1 MSIKKGQQYRRFV
14 SEDRIQHWLL
24 VLSFSVLAL
33 TGLVQKYSV
42 SFISVQLISLLGGI
56 ETVRIIHR
64 IAATLLMLE
73 VVFHIGVAGYRI
85 FVQHVRP
92 RIFPNT
98 KDISDALKSL
108 QFNLGVVK
116 EKPQFGR
123 YSFEEKFEYWAVIW
137 GLAIMILTG
146 FMLWNP
152 IATTQFFPGQFIPAA
167 KSAHGSEALLAVLA
181 ILIWHLYH
189 VLVRHFN
196 RSMFTGY
203 LSREE
208 MLELHPRELAEIES
222 AATTP
227 REPESII
234 AKRRLRFIPIFAA
247 VSSLLLLGIFQF
259 ITFEKTALDTINPAI
274 QVTIYAPLTPQP
286 QPSPSSDQ
294 TQMSTLVAQ
303 NNQALEMMWPISAH
317 TNKDAASFRYWDT
330 QGRVDQKCSK
340 CHSSEGLPFFLL
352 TGSTMPQPLSSGLFC
367 TTCHNDTSEYTIY
380 EINSVTFP
388 SGASSE
394 GNTDDSNLCITCHMG
409 SKSGK
414 EIDILVAGWENDIV
428 DEDLEFVDIHGAA
441 PGATIYG
448 DEAQGAYQY
457 AAHSYF
463 GLRNHTSNFGS
474 CTNCHN
480 PHQLDVN
487 PEDCENCH
495 SGYDAGQPLSSIRFS
510 IVDYDG
516 NGNISEGIAEEIKS
530 LQDYLYIALQK
541 YASETAG
548 SDIVYTSETAPY
560 FFVDLNRSKV
570 AEDEETN
577 LTNRYTSWTPR
588 LLKAAYNYHYTI
600 RDSGGFA
607 HHPKYIIQLLYDSL
621 ESLGA
626 DVGNLSRP

>member
-1 MSIKKGQQYRRFV
+1 VSIKKGQQYRRFV

-24 VLSFSVLAL
+24 VFSFSVLAL
-33 TGLVQKYSV
+33 TGMAQKYSG
-42 SFISVQLISLLGGI
+42 SFISIQLISLLGGI

-73 VVFHIGVAGYRI
+73 VVFHLGVAGYRI

-108 QFNLGVVK
+108 QFNLGAVK

-137 GLAIMILTG
+137 GLSIMILTG

-152 IATTQFFPGQFIPAA
+152 IATTHFFPGQFIPAA

-222 AATTP
+222 GATTS
-227 REPESII
+227 REPESAI
-234 AKRRLRFIPIFAA
+234 AKRRARFIPVFTAISAF
-247 VSSLLLLGIFQF
+247 LLLGIFQF
-259 ITFEKTALDTINPAI
+259 ITFEKTALDTIDPAI
-274 QVTIYAPLTPQP
+274 QVTVYAPLTL
-286 QPSPSSDQ
+286 QPSPSFEQ
-294 TQMSTLVAQ
+294 TPISGFLAQ
-303 NNQALEMMWPISAH
+303 NNQALEMMWPFSAH

-330 QGRVDQKCSK
+330 QGMVDEECST
-340 CHSSEGLPFFLL
+340 CHSSEGLPNFVL
-352 TGSTMPQPLSSGLFC
+352 TGSTLPQPVSNGLFC
-367 TTCHNDTSEYTIY
+367 TTCHNDTSKYTVYDI
-380 EINSVTFP
+380 SAVTFP
-388 SGASSE
+388 SGAFSE
-394 GNTDDSNLCITCHMG
+394 ESTADSNLCITCHMG

-414 EIDILVAGWENDIV
+414 EIDIIVAGLENDIV

-441 PGATIYG
+441 PGATFYG

-457 AAHSYF
+457 EDHPYF
-463 GLRNHTSNFGS
+463 GLHNHTRDFGS
-474 CTNCHN
+474 CTDCHD

-495 SGYDAGQPLSSIRFS
+495 SDYDASQPFSSIRFS
-510 IVDYDG
+510 IIDYDG
-516 NGNISEGIAEEIKS
+516 DGNISEGIAEEIKS

-548 SDIVYTSETAPY
+548 SDIVYTSEIAPY
-560 FFVDLNRSKV
+560 FFVDLNRSGG
-570 AEDEETN
+570 ADGEETN

-600 RDSGGFA
+600 IDSGGFA

-626 DVGNLSRP
+626 DVGSLSRP